1 MMRRPWLRNQ
11 IIQHLEG
18 LSGIK
23 RKKNTVCNKNHIFSE
38 NEMYHDDLSTSQWNS
53 LMTVACN
60 YIQNDEDMELVR
72 QLESGLLQKLSKIFD
87 FGTNFYFLSCWNCI
101 CTMYSKL

>member
-1 MMRRPWLRNQ
+1 
-11 IIQHLEG
+11 
-18 LSGIK
+18 
-23 RKKNTVCNKNHIFSE
+23 
-38 NEMYHDDLSTSQWNS
+38 MYHDDLSTSQWNS